1 MGKGGKELTAGLD
14 TEKTIEVVQIL
25 GKEAK
30 ENHKAV
36 IMVTHDQDGRLL
48 RPSLGDRRWAAKT
61 ITD

>member
-1 MGKGGKELTAGLD
+1 MTAGLD

-30 ENHKAV
+30 GNHKAV